1 MLMLVMKKMVTTML
15 VEDLDRCDVWTVWP
29 VAPLIHRQTD
39 LLKKIA
45 NQFFWVEYQN
55 LLQNFMFYTMIE
67 QATYLILLEM

>member
-1 MLMLVMKKMVTTML
+1 MMMLVMRKMVTTML

-45 NQFFWVEYQN
+45 NQFFGHILKPVAMFFN
-55 LLQNFMFYTMIE
+55 LYYNVNI
-67 QATYLILLEM
+67 